1 MKKIKYFSFIF
12 LFILTLLQ
20 RISYAK
26 ENLKSTSE
34 NDDEYIKFTEFT
46 VKKPNYINFKYDNPI
61 NGIKVTGVFKPKGW
75 GCRGTVTGEVTFT
88 FTRLS
93 DKKSFKFNLKN
104 EGLFDSSICKEKE
117 LNEDGEGKCIIRKNL
132 IFKYDNNI
140 NIFEEKEDQTE
151 FITQLL
157 SIIDIDF
164 DGKEEIIIA
173 RSCGIR
179 SNYEYEAYKFYNTP
193 DKFDIDRE
201 QLQTIEGE
209 EESSYGPRRKPFY
222 FRENS
227 IFDKKNKTVT
237 VDFPWSA
244 CGNTINLYKADGKGF
259 KLIQKIEIDLGNSGD
274 CISRTYKV
282 DLKGN
287 LKLIDTKVIG

>member
-1 MKKIKYFSFIF
+1 MKKYFSFIF

-20 RISYAK
+20 QISYAK

-46 VKKPNYINFKYDNPI
+46 VEKHNYINFKYDNPI

-104 EGLFDSSICKEKE
+104 ESLFDSSICKEKE
-117 LNEDGEGKCIIRKNL
+117 LNKDGEGKCIIRKNL

-157 SIIDIDF
+157 SIID
-164 DGKEEIIIA
+164 
-173 RSCGIR
+173 
-179 SNYEYEAYKFYNTP
+179 N
-193 DKFDIDRE
+193 
-201 QLQTIEGE
+201 
-209 EESSYGPRRKPFY
+209 
-222 FRENS
+222 
-227 IFDKKNKTVT
+227 
-237 VDFPWSA
+237 
-244 CGNTINLYKADGKGF
+244 GKGIT
-259 KLIQKIEIDLGNSGD
+259 KEGIQKLFGNFNKLDENKEQNIGGTGLGLAI
-274 CISRTYKV
+274 CK
-282 DLKGN
+282 
-287 LKLIDTKVIG
+287 